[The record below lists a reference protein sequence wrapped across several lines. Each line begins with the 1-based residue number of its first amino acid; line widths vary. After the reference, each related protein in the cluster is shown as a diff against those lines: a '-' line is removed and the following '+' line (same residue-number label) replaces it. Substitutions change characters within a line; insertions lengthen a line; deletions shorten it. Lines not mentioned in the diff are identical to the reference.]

1 MKSKY
6 WWRCSCLLFCESCD
20 FLCWKQGLNLFWDSW
35 KENSNLAVAKLAYQK
50 RCILL
55 GLGILVYKTNKQK
68 TLQKQIKKY
77 LNLQCTELDED
88 LEHQEQSYLSKVMHS
103 VGQFEEAYEA
113 DNSLPESRFIVS

>member
-1 MKSKY
+1 M
-6 WWRCSCLLFCESCD
+6 FI
-20 FLCWKQGLNLFWDSW
+20 KQ
-35 KENSNLAVAKLAYQK
+35 
-50 RCILL
+50 
-55 GLGILVYKTNKQK
+55 TNKK
-68 TLQKQIKKY
+68 PYKNKQKKY